1 MYVACVLS
9 MIVSVPELPATNDH
23 VTGRFV
29 LKETVPAFCDCV
41 AEGLTVNPPLV
52 MRF

>member
-1 MYVACVLS
+1 MACVLS
-9 MIVSVPELPATNDH
+9 VTESVPELPATSDH

-29 LKETVPAFCDCV
+29 LKETVPAFCDRV